1 MPSKRNI
8 NELKAFIKKYYKKD
22 IYLKIFNQSVNL
34 NRKYIDKYKKVLSKF
49 YLNGN
54 VKLNLNNN

>member
-8 NELKAFIKKYYKKD
+8 IELKAFIKKYYKED
-22 IYLKIFNQSVNL
+22 IYLKIFNQAVNL
-34 NRKYIDKYKKVLSKF
+34 NRKYIDKYKKVLSNF

-54 VKLNLNNN
+54 GKLNLNNN